1 MVRREEGDVMSAT
14 VAAALK
20 KAAVYILGDE
30 KKRGKLVTVVL
41 SAAVGLLLL
50 LCAPAVMLSSL
61 GEVGEE
67 AQVPELHINADDFYS
82 SLDSESRQR
91 LDDIRSAGNDIANAM
106 DEKGVKVQTI
116 KAQLI
121 YMWFCQYHLTHFI
134 RTRIMQRE
142 RYDHSRAFFEL
153 PEAAHRW
160 RCRFFCW
167 PSNSYNISRS

>member
-1 MVRREEGDVMSAT
+1 MSAT

-30 KKRGKLVTVVL
+30 KSEASFVTAVL
-41 SAAVGLLLL
+41 SAAVGSAPFCCVL
-50 LCAPAVMLSSL
+50 PAVMLSSL
-61 GEVGEE
+61 GRS
-67 AQVPELHINADDFYS
+67 ARKLKCLNFTLMPMIFYS

-121 YMWFCQYHLTHFI
+121 YM
-134 RTRIMQRE
+134 
-142 RYDHSRAFFEL
+142 
-153 PEAAHRW
+153 
-160 RCRFFCW
+160 
-167 PSNSYNISRS
+167 SYF